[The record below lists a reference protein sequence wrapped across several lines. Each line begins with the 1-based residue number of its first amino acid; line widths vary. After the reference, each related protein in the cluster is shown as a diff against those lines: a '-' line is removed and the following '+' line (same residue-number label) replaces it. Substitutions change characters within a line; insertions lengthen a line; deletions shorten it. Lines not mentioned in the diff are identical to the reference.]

1 MRAINA
7 PMHSS
12 RGWPSCTT
20 WQTAC
25 GCCCGG
31 RASGTSTELSS
42 NTSLLISLDTLSDVT
57 GCRGSL
63 TAAQDAFVRF
73 FLFRSVFDS
82 GRDKRQS
89 LVGLVTAV
97 EYGDALYCF
106 NFSVVPGLRGRGLG
120 RRLQHECQ
128 RVALTCGHNKVSG
141 TVDTS
146 SPRLVSYYLALGGLL
161 VPTGACRWPLLDL
174 LYNMQQGYGVNH
186 LCAQA

>member
-1 MRAINA
+1 
-7 PMHSS
+7 MHSS
-12 RGWPSCTT
+12 RGWPFCTT

-31 RASGTSTELSS
+31 RARGSSTKLTR
-42 NTSLLISLDTLSDVT
+42 NTSLHTTSLDNLSNVT

-63 TAAQDAFVRF
+63 MATQVAVVRL
-73 FLFRSVFDS
+73 FLFTSVFAS
-82 GRDKRQS
+82 CRNKRQS

-106 NFSVVPGLRGRGLG
+106 NFSVVPSLRGRGLG

-146 SPRLVSYYLALGGLL
+146 SPRLVNYYLALGGRL
-161 VPTGACRWPLLDL
+161 VPTGACRWPLLNDL
-174 LYNMQQGYGVNH
+174 YYTHRSAVVNH
-186 LCAQA
+186 QSAQA